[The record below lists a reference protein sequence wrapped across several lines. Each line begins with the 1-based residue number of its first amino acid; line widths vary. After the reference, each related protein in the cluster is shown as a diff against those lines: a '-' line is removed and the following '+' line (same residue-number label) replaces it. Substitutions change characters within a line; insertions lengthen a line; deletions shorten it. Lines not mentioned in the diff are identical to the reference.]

1 MKIKYLLPFILV
13 IASCK
18 KELEDKVS
26 PKSNPPVTT
35 SSQRSESGELIA
47 KLIDYE
53 RVKNPGVAIEY
64 STKLIESSRIN
75 NDKEG
80 EALGFY
86 KRAYIQ
92 DQHLNEYGKSLSD
105 YYEALKIYQELNM
118 INEGSSCY
126 LGMGGVY
133 YKLGEFNK
141 AISYYQKL
149 LQNAEQANNKVDQA
163 VAYRSIAI
171 CYREL
176 NENVDHIILF
186 FEKALEIR
194 EELHDE
200 IGIADCYNG
209 MAATYYDIN
218 KDYQYAKIYYLKAL
232 DILKGKDNHQLA
244 NVYFNLGLIH
254 KELKEEKVALD
265 YFGKSLRLAEKINYS
280 RIHAQSREEMGMIYL
295 NKKDYMGAIAELQE
309 AEKIA
314 KQANDN
320 ILLEEINQLLSV
332 CYKET
337 GDINKALGYAEE
349 TLKMKSIN
357 SNNELMATIKRN
369 VQLVEV
375 GKFES
380 SLKKSPSSISWEWMV
395 LGSVILITII
405 SFLIWGIR
413 SKREKELLAIIGEK
427 DERIDDLKFT
437 LMDTAKHMFDQSN
450 ELGDL
455 KDRYNE
461 IVDELNRRN
470 GDEGW
475 MNNLIN
481 SN

>member
-1 MKIKYLLPFILV
+1 
-13 IASCK
+13 
-18 KELEDKVS
+18 
-26 PKSNPPVTT
+26 
-35 SSQRSESGELIA
+35 
-47 KLIDYE
+47 
-53 RVKNPGVAIEY
+53 
-64 STKLIESSRIN
+64 
-75 NDKEG
+75 
-80 EALGFY
+80 LGFY

-92 DQHLNEYGKSLSD
+92 DQHLNEYGKALPD
-105 YYEALKIYQELNM
+105 YYEALKIYQELNLADWVS
-118 INEGSSCY
+118 NCY
-126 LGMGGVY
+126 LGMGGTY
-133 YKLGEFNK
+133 YKLDEFDK
-141 AISYYQKL
+141 ALVYYQKL
-149 LQNAEQANNKVDQA
+149 LQNAEQANNKIDQGK
-163 VAYRSIAI
+163 AYEAMAL

-176 NENVDHIILF
+176 NENVNQIVLF
-186 FEKALEIR
+186 YKKSLELR
-194 EELHDE
+194 QQLNDK

-209 MAATYYDIN
+209 IANAYYYLTDDYDKAKEYFLKSLEIQNKIVDNKLVDTYYS
-218 KDYQYAKIYYLKAL
+218 
-232 DILKGKDNHQLA
+232 
-244 NVYFNLGLIH
+244 LGLVH
-254 KELKEEKVALD
+254 KELEQEKIAID
-265 YFGKSLRLAEKINYS
+265 YFGKALQVAEEINYS
-280 RIHAQSREEMGMIYL
+280 NIIIRSRKQFGLFYL
-295 NKKDYMGAIAELQE
+295 NKEDYAGAIAELQE

-320 ILLEEINQLLSV
+320 ILLEEINQLLSG

-349 TLKMKSIN
+349 TLKMRSIN

-380 SLKKSPSSISWEWMV
+380 SLKESPSSISWEWMV

-481 SN
+481 PN